1 MGPGT
6 QHTEAASAEG
16 SRERHPGFSEA
27 PLSPE
32 GLTCPFL
39 WSSGVPWHDC
49 SLPAVTGD
57 CCVPMTKT
65 SVRASQGIPS
75 HSLAEQGVKGASW
88 NPLLPVAPGKNSDP
102 GTVLALEEIW
112 EKQPI
117 PGVPLPLGSLFPH
130 LSSSFLQSG
139 PSTCP
144 SLFLL
149 LPRLLP
155 KQRMGGAPREEREFI
170 QTGGMTG
177 TSDWLVR
184 AILFPGCHSSHFLG
198 LSVMKLITLFS
209 NNPCN

>member
-1 MGPGT
+1 MT
-6 QHTEAASAEG
+6 V
-16 SRERHPGFSEA
+16 
-27 PLSPE
+27 L
-32 GLTCPFL
+32 
-39 WSSGVPWHDC
+39 
-49 SLPAVTGD
+49 SLPVTGD
-57 CCVPMTKT
+57 CHVPMTKT
-65 SVRASQGIPS
+65 SVRASQRIPP
-75 HSLAEQGVKGASW
+75 HSLADQGVKGASW
-88 NPLLPVAPGKNSDP
+88 NPLLSVAPGKYSDP
-102 GTVLALEEIW
+102 GTVLAFEEIW

-117 PGVPLPLGSLFPH
+117 PGVPLPLGSPFPH

-155 KQRMGGAPREEREFI
+155 KRRMGGAPREEREFV